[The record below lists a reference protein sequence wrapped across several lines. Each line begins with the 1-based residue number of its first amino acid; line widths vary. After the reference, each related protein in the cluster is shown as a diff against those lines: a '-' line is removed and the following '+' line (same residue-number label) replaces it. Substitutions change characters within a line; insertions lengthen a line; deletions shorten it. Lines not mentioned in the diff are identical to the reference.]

1 MPSLMDLIDDI
12 MRTLDL
18 KGSLYFRTH
27 FTAPWAVTVPAY
39 GQAARFHL
47 VVQGTCYVAVE
58 GQSPIC
64 LGPGDMALIPKGSQH
79 VLSASGATQAPQL
92 ESVLQDAEY
101 DGKGVLVVGEGAPN
115 AATQMVCGHF
125 NFRPQAEHPLLSSLP
140 DLVHLRVADRP
151 AEPWLDDTLRLITRR
166 MFAGELGASATVT
179 RLSEIVFIEILRSN
193 LVESDALQ
201 SIVAGMQDR
210 QIGGALSAMHNDPAE
225 VWTLE
230 RLAKVAGMSR
240 SRFSDRFTQ
249 LMGVSAMAYLAN
261 WRLQKSLELLD
272 QNQFSI
278 QEVSNRAG
286 YQSAAAFSRA
296 FSARFDISPRAY
308 RTQIAP

>member
-1 MPSLMDLIDDI
+1 MDLIDDI

-27 FTAPWAVTVPAY
+27 FTAPWAVTVPDYA
-39 GQAARFHL
+39 QVARFHL

-58 GQSPIC
+58 GHDPIR
-64 LGPGDMALIPKGSQH
+64 LGPGDMALISKGREH
-79 VLSASGATQAPQL
+79 VLSAEGATQAAPL
-92 ESVLQDAEY
+92 ETVLDDAGY
-101 DGKGVLVVGEGAPN
+101 DGNGVLVVGDGAPN

-125 NFRPQAEHPLLSSLP
+125 NFRPQADHPLLSSLP
-140 DLVHLRVADRP
+140 DLVHLRVADRS
-151 AEPWLDDTLRLITRR
+151 ATPWLDDTLRLITRR
-166 MFAGELGASATVT
+166 MFAGELGASATIT

-193 LVESDALQ
+193 LVESEALHRV
-201 SIVAGMQDR
+201 VAGMNDR
-210 QIGGALSAMHNDPAE
+210 QISQALAAMHNEPGAA
-225 VWTLE
+225 WTLE
-230 RLAKVAGMSR
+230 NLAQLVGMSR
-240 SRFSDRFTQ
+240 SRFSDRFTH
-249 LMGVSAMAYLAN
+249 LMGVSAMAYLSS

-296 FSARFDISPRAY
+296 FSSRFELSPKAY
-308 RTQIAP
+308 RAQLAV

>member
-1 MPSLMDLIDDI
+1 MDLLDDI

-39 GQAARFHL
+39 AQAARFHL
-47 VVQGTCYVAVE
+47 VVQGTCYIAVE
-58 GQSPIC
+58 ARAPIC
-64 LGPGDMALIPKGSQH
+64 LGPGDMAMIAEGRQH
-79 VLSASGATQAPQL
+79 VLSADGKTRAPPL
-92 ESVLQDAEY
+92 ETVLEDAGY
-101 DGKGVLVVGEGAPN
+101 DGNGVLVVGDGAPS

-125 NFRPQAEHPLLSSLP
+125 NFRPQAAHPLLSSLP
-140 DLVHLRVADRP
+140 DLIHLRVADRSK
-151 AEPWLDDTLRLITRR
+151 APWLDDTLRMITRR

-179 RLSEIVFIEILRSN
+179 RLSEILFIEILRSN
-193 LVESDALQ
+193 LIESERLQ
-201 SIVAGMQDR
+201 HIVTGMNDR
-210 QIGGALSAMHNDPAE
+210 QIGQALSAIHNDPATA
-225 VWTLE
+225 WTLE
-230 RLAKVAGMSR
+230 SLAHLVGMSR

-249 LMGVSAMAYLAN
+249 LMGVSAMAYLTN

-272 QNQFSI
+272 QTQFSI

-296 FSARFDISPRAY
+296 FSSRFEVSPKAY
-308 RTQIAP
+308 RAQIAL

>member
-1 MPSLMDLIDDI
+1 MDLIDDI

-27 FTAPWAVTVPAY
+27 FTAPWAVTVPDYA
-39 GQAARFHL
+39 QVARFHL

-58 GQSPIC
+58 GQDPIC
-64 LGPGDMALIPKGSQH
+64 LGPGDMALISKGREH
-79 VLSASGATQAPQL
+79 VLSAEGATQAAPL
-92 ESVLQDAEY
+92 ETVLDDAGY
-101 DGKGVLVVGEGAPN
+101 DGNGVLVVGDGAPN

-125 NFRPQAEHPLLSSLP
+125 NFRPQADHPLLSSLP
-140 DLVHLRVADRP
+140 DLVHLRVADRS
-151 AEPWLDDTLRLITRR
+151 ATPWLDDTLRLITRR
-166 MFAGELGASATVT
+166 MFAGELGASATIT

-193 LVESDALQ
+193 LVESEALHRV
-201 SIVAGMQDR
+201 VAGMSDR
-210 QIGGALSAMHNDPAE
+210 QIGQALSAMHNDPGAS
-225 VWTLE
+225 WTLE
-230 RLAKVAGMSR
+230 NLAQLVGMSR
-240 SRFSDRFTQ
+240 SRFSDRFTH
-249 LMGVSAMAYLAN
+249 LMGVSAMAYLTS

-296 FSARFDISPRAY
+296 FSSRFDLSPKAY
-308 RTQIAP
+308 RAQMAI

>member
-1 MPSLMDLIDDI
+1 MDVIDDI

-18 KGSLYFRTH
+18 QGSLYFRTH
-27 FTAPWAVTVPAY
+27 FTAPWSVTVPPY
-39 GQAARFHL
+39 EQAARFHL
-47 VVQGTCYVAVE
+47 VVQGTCHIAVE
-58 GQSPIC
+58 RQAPIC
-64 LGPGDMALIPKGSQH
+64 LGPGDMALIPKGSEH
-79 VLSASGATQAPQL
+79 VLSADGATHAPEL
-92 ESVLQDAEY
+92 ETVLQDAGY
-101 DGKGVLVVGEGAPN
+101 DGNGVLIVGEGARN

-125 NFRPQAEHPLLSSLP
+125 SFRPRADHPLLSSLP
-140 DLVHLRVADRP
+140 DLVHLRVADRS

-166 MFAGELGASATVT
+166 MFAGELGATATVT

-193 LVESDALQ
+193 LVESDSLRR
-201 SIVAGMQDR
+201 IVAGLNDH
-210 QIGGALSAMHNDPAE
+210 QIGQALSAIHNDPAAP
-225 VWTLE
+225 WTLE
-230 RLAKVAGMSR
+230 SLAHLVGMSR
-240 SRFSDRFTQ
+240 SRFSDRFTH

-296 FSARFDISPRAY
+296 FSSRFEISPKAY
-308 RTQIAP
+308 RAQIAL